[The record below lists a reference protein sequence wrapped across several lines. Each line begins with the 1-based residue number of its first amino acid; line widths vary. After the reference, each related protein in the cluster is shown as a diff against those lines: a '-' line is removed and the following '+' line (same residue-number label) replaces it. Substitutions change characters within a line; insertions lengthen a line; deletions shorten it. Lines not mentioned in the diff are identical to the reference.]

1 MKNKF
6 LLILAVLL
14 IAASF
19 GSVFAQTPP
28 NPNLVKNGDF
38 ARFAKEWP
46 NWPFDWSPT
55 WKGGDGYEPVKTENG
70 RCIGYA
76 ENLFSFT
83 LSQNITGLSKGK
95 YSLSADFR
103 LNPDS
108 VVEDIKMNV
117 YAGKDLLKSKSIRA
131 ELFAAEKETD
141 VRFELADIQVNGAVV
156 RIEFAGTNIKKYIG
170 IDNVVF
176 IKTK

>member
-6 LLILAVLL
+6 LLILVALL
-14 IAASF
+14 IFGSF
-19 GSVFAQTPP
+19 GSVFAQTA
-28 NPNLVKNGDF
+28 PNLVKNSDF
-38 ARFAKEWP
+38 AKFAKEWP
-46 NWPFDWSPT
+46 NWPFDWNIK

-76 ENLFSFT
+76 ENLFNFT
-83 LSQNITGLSKGK
+83 LAQNVTGLSKGK

-108 VVEDIKMNV
+108 VAEDITMSV
-117 YAGKDLLKSKSIRA
+117 YAGNNLLKSKSIRA
-131 ELFAAEKETD
+131 DLFAKPKETD
-141 VRFELADIQVNGAVV
+141 VRFELDDIQVSSAAV
-156 RIEFAGTNIKKYIG
+156 RIEFTATNVKKYVG

-176 IKTK
+176 CKN